1 MVQKQFRLAIFT
13 MIHVALFSQIYL
25 AHLLWQTSEP
35 HEWILGE
42 WLINYQGGFIRR
54 GLLGEILF
62 QLSHL
67 LSINVVH
74 LTIIAQIIV
83 FAVFLYSTYFLIK
96 ESPLSPATVALIFFT
111 SVSSLYCLVMALRQ
125 CTKGGVSL
133 YYPGIHLPLSAKINT
148 KRVQLAYSYWNKRYR
163 TRAHR

>member
-1 MVQKQFRLAIFT
+1 
-13 MIHVALFSQIYL
+13 
-25 AHLLWQTSEP
+25 
-35 HEWILGE
+35 
-42 WLINYQGGFIRR
+42 
-54 GLLGEILF
+54 
-62 QLSHL
+62 

-125 CTKGGVSL
+125 CTKGGVSR

-163 TRAHR
+163 TRAHRWNAGSIPFIFDHTGHLIWTTIWSASTTNALGPASKYDRRHTAGNPTND